1 MRKKETSKWEH
12 ALSLSFCFIAL
23 GVLSGCVAGQSIRLD
38 YSPSVV
44 SKPVYSSQTAGVVV
58 RDERPFVKDGTKS
71 PDYLGHFRATAGN
84 TWGVTTKG
92 NVPLAELMEKDIRE
106 ELTAAGLKTTSQN
119 PSRKLMV
126 DIVDYNFDSYLNAKM
141 WYEVNIK
148 VLDSAGNV
156 LAENKIKETHVIKGS
171 VMTGPK
177 NAVMRET
184 PIIYKK
190 LITDIVH
197 SGSILDAL
205 SQ

>member
-1 MRKKETSKWEH
+1 MRKKETLKREH
-12 ALSLSFCFIAL
+12 ALSLFLFFIAL
-23 GVLSGCVAGQSIRLD
+23 SMLSGCVAGQSIPLD
-38 YSPSVV
+38 YSPGVV
-44 SKPVYSSQTAGVVV
+44 SKPVSSSQTADVIV

-71 PDYLGHFRATAGN
+71 PGYLGHFRAGFGN

-92 NVPLAELMEKDIRE
+92 NIPLAELMGKDIRE
-106 ELTAAGLKTTSQN
+106 ELTAAGLKTSSQN

-126 DIVDYNFDSYLNAKM
+126 EIVDYNFDSYQNAKM
-141 WYEVNIK
+141 WYEVNVK
-148 VLDSAGNV
+148 VLDSAGKV
-156 LAENKIKETHVIKGS
+156 LAENNIKDTHVIRGS

-184 PIIYKK
+184 PVIYKK

-197 SGSILDAL
+197 SGSTLDAL